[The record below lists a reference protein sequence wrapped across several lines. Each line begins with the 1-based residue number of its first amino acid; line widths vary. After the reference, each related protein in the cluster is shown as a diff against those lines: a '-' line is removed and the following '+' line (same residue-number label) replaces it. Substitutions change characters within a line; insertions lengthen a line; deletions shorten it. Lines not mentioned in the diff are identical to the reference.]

1 MSAPDRR
8 PMAPMQSRE
17 PHSIRFT
24 PTEWEQI
31 GVESTA
37 RGLEPAVFVRKLT
50 LIALDDL
57 TRYSRREDAL
67 GIPAIGGRG
76 SQRTGRF

>member
-1 MSAPDRR
+1 MMDRK
-8 PMAPMQSRE
+8 PMAPMQSRD

-24 PTEWEQI
+24 PTEWDQI
-31 GVESTA
+31 SVESTA

-57 TRYSRREDAL
+57 TRYSRREDSL
-67 GIPAIGGRG
+67 GIPAIGARG
-76 SQRTGRF
+76 SHRSGRF